1 MRRVWAID
9 VLECSACHGRMKILA
24 AVHSPEAI
32 RAIGLPSRAPPVAAA
47 APEREDAPIGT
58 GFGSSDPDC
67 E

>member
-1 MRRVWAID
+1 
-9 VLECSACHGRMKILA
+9 MKILA